1 MIGKFEKYQGLVVSH
16 THWDRAWYWPFEWF
30 RIRLVQT
37 IDQIIEI
44 LDTIPGYKAFVLDGQ
59 TVVLEDYLEVKPE
72 KRADLERLV
81 KSKKLFI
88 GPWYILPDEF
98 LVSGESLIR
107 NLMLGDRICR
117 EFGGM
122 MKEGYVPDPF
132 GHIAQMPQI
141 LRGFDIRSFIFSRG
155 MGAEIEQT
163 GSEFQWEAPDGTQ
176 ILALN
181 QRDNYGNLAS
191 WGFPFEFGDYRNR
204 KPEKEQALKDVLAS
218 IEKIAGDSTTPNLL
232 FNNGVDHLPPQPEVP
247 ELIEYVNQHSDNI
260 QLTHGTFSDY
270 VDAVIA
276 ANPSLKTIRGEL
288 IDNYH
293 RPILLSVYSARMY
306 LKQANFH
313 CQQLLEKFAE
323 PLSVLAKLAAGSDFT
338 PFLQQAW
345 RTLLKNHPH
354 DDICGCST
362 DEVHRENMTFFQRVR
377 QIGDYISERTILD
390 IAEKNPD
397 SNDTRKLFVFNPLN
411 WQRSD
416 VFSAKIRIPV
426 TDEQQLFHQ
435 SISLKDS
442 QGKLHP
448 CQIISKK
455 PQFRMELFKDVNYHE
470 YDVRVAVDALPANRF
485 AIFEIVP
492 DVEAATE
499 TDLRAGDRFLEN
511 AFYRID
517 VNPNGSFNIVDKQFG
532 VNYPNC
538 HIFEDTEDTGDEYTY
553 SWAENSRT
561 VTTENFQPEIRL
573 KASGAFSATI
583 EISGDFLLP
592 AKLSDD
598 RKTRSSEMV
607 QCKLRTEITL
617 LANTRRIECRTEFDN
632 AVEDHRLRVLFPSG
646 STAKTCFADGHF
658 AVIERPCYYPG
669 KPTAATRSEYYA
681 TRHQN
686 TFVSVADEQSGLM
699 LANRGLPE
707 YEIIEQNGKAMI
719 ALTLLRCV
727 GWLSRNDFI
736 TRVIQA
742 GPKIATPEA
751 QCPGSHVFEYALIPH
766 QKLWRTNAV
775 FHQAHNF
782 ATQVFAQSFSGNF
795 PEEWQSI
802 SLIHFDHPEICISTM
817 KIADDGNGIIVRI
830 YNPGDTQ
837 ISATATV
844 FAPIRKV
851 QLTNLN
857 EETGE
862 LVSPDNETT
871 FTVNLGK
878 YEIRTYKIE
887 F

>member
-1 MIGKFEKYQGLVVSH
+1 MSEKFKKYNGIVVSH

-37 IDQIIEI
+37 IDQIIDI

-98 LVSGESLIR
+98 LVSAESLIR

-117 EFGGM
+117 DFGGS

-132 GHIAQMPQI
+132 GHIAQMPQL

-163 GSEFQWEAPDGTQ
+163 GNEFHWEAPDGTQ

-191 WGFPFEFGDYRNR
+191 WGFPFEFGDYRNQ
-204 KPEKEQALKDVLAS
+204 KPDNAQALNDVLATF
-218 IEKIAGDSTTPNLL
+218 EKIANGSTTPNLL

-247 ELIEYVNQHSDNI
+247 ELIEYVNQHSGQI
-260 QLTHGTFSDY
+260 ELTHGTFSDY

-306 LKQANFH
+306 IKQANFH
-313 CQQLLEKFAE
+313 CQQLLEKYAE

-362 DEVHRENMTFFQRVR
+362 DEVHRENMTFFQRTR
-377 QIGDYISERTILD
+377 QIGDYISERAILD

-397 SNDTRKLFVFNPLN
+397 TNVPHKVFVFNPLN

-426 TDEQQLFHQ
+426 TEKNQPFHQ
-435 SISLKDS
+435 SIALKDHR
-442 QGKLHP
+442 GKLHH
-448 CQIISKK
+448 CEIISKK
-455 PQFRMELFKDVNYHE
+455 PQFRMELLKDANYHE
-470 YDVRVAVDALPANRF
+470 YDVRIAADALPANGF

-492 DVEAATE
+492 DADATAE

-517 VNPNGSFNIVDKQFG
+517 VNANGSFNILDKQTG
-532 VNYPNC
+532 TAYPNC

-553 SWAENSRT
+553 SWAENGRT
-561 VTTENFQPEIRL
+561 VTTENFQPQIRL
-573 KASGAFSATI
+573 KTSGALSATI
-583 EISGDFLLP
+583 EISGEFLLP
-592 AKLSDD
+592 ARLSDD
-598 RKTRSSEMV
+598 RKSRSGESV
-607 QCKLRTEITL
+607 RCKLSTEITL
-617 LANTRRIECRTEFDN
+617 LANTRRIECRTEFAN
-632 AVEDHRLRVLFPSG
+632 AAEDHRLRVLFPSG
-646 STAKTCFADGHF
+646 SAAQTCFADGHF
-658 AVIERPCYYPG
+658 AVIERPCYFDG
-669 KPTAATRSEYYA
+669 KPTPGARSEYYA

-686 TFVSVADEQSGLM
+686 AFVSVADAQSGLM

-707 YEIIEQNGKAMI
+707 YEIVEQNGNATI

-736 TRVIQA
+736 SRVIQA
-742 GPKIATPEA
+742 GPIIATPEA
-751 QCPGSHVFEYALIPH
+751 QCPGNHVFEYALIPH
-766 QKLWRTNAV
+766 QKTWRTDAV

-782 ATQVFAQSFSGNF
+782 TTPVFAQSLSGKF
-795 PEEWQSI
+795 PEKWQNI
-802 SLIHFDHPEICISTM
+802 SLIRFDHPEICISAM

-830 YNPGDTQ
+830 YNPGDSD
-837 ISATATV
+837 ISAIAST
-844 FAPIRKV
+844 FAPIRKLF
-851 QLTNLN
+851 LTNLN
-857 EETGE
+857 EAIGE
-862 LVSPDNETT
+862 PVSPNSDST
-871 FTVNLGK
+871 FTLKLRK

>member
-155 MGAEIEQT
+155 MGSEIEQT
-163 GSEFQWEAPDGTQ
+163 GSEFQWEAPDGSQ

-362 DEVHRENMTFFQRVR
+362 DEVHRENMTFYQRVR
-377 QIGDYISERTILD
+377 QIGDYISERAILD

-397 SNDTRKLFVFNPLN
+397 NNETRKLFVFNPLN

-426 TDEQQLFHQ
+426 TDEQQQFHL
-435 SISLKDS
+435 SIALKDT

-470 YDVRVAVDALPANRF
+470 YDVRVAADALPANGF

-492 DVEAATE
+492 DAHATVD
-499 TDLRAGDRFLEN
+499 TDLRAGDRWLEN

-561 VTTENFQPEIRL
+561 ITTENFQPEIRL

-592 AKLSDD
+592 AKLSND
-598 RKTRSSEMV
+598 RKIRSSEMV

-658 AVIERPCYYPG
+658 AVIERPCYFPG
-669 KPTAATRSEYYA
+669 MPTAATRSEYYA

-686 TFVSVADEQSGLM
+686 TFVSVADEQSGLI

-707 YEIIEQNGKAMI
+707 YEIIEQNGKATI

-766 QKLWRTNAV
+766 QKSWRTNAV

-782 ATQVFAQSFSGNF
+782 ATPIFAQSFSGNF

-802 SLIHFDHPEICISTM
+802 SLIHFDHLDICISAM

-837 ISATATV
+837 ISATATA